1 MKTNALTFI
10 ALLTALSL
18 VTLGCSDTSTDAL
31 SSSDDDSVQ
40 IAVSKGKP
48 SGGGGGKGGGGG
60 DGGGDTAPRTVSAD
74 VVADADFVSVDP
86 QIASTCSGRVT
97 ENFGVI
103 FGEIGSPENC
113 LDLTFDSVSLTDD
126 VQLNVKTK
134 NGYITQVLLR
144 GQDKSGS
151 DGIMH
156 ESETITIDPP
166 VEINPAGFTFHI
178 HAVDV
183 PVWRLSGHLR
193 GKRVAVIGTATIGD
207 VVYHAP

>member
-1 MKTNALTFI
+1 MKSNALTFI
-10 ALLTALSL
+10 ALLTMLSL

-31 SSSDDDSVQ
+31 SSSNDDSVQ
-40 IAVSKGKP
+40 IALSKGKP
-48 SGGGGGKGGGGG
+48 SGGGGGKGGGGS
-60 DGGGDTAPRTVSAD
+60 DGGGDTAPRSVEAD
-74 VVADADFVSVDP
+74 LVAHESFAPVES
-86 QIASTCSGRVT
+86 QIYSTCSGRVT

-103 FGEIGSPENC
+103 FGEIGSDVNC
-113 LDLTFDSVSLTDD
+113 LNLEFDTVSLIDD

-134 NGYITQVLLR
+134 NGFITEVVLR
-144 GQDKSGS
+144 GQDAVGS